1 LYLHF
6 VFQVPLPGDDSDSVP
21 HIIMK
26 KDVVIVTVPGKV
38 VVIYDYQHVRIL
50 SSEEGQITNSLIDK
64 LIGI

>member
-1 LYLHF
+1 
-6 VFQVPLPGDDSDSVP
+6 
-21 HIIMK
+21 MK

>member
-1 LYLHF
+1 MYLHF
-6 VFQVPLPGDDSDSVP
+6 VFQVPLPGDDSDIVP

-50 SSEEGQITNSLIDK
+50 SSEEGQITISLIDK